1 MESDFI
7 YFISILLFSCFFF
20 GSYSIYRICYQENNI
35 HYEYENNMEY
45 GSNTENN
52 HNSYLKNI
60 YFNKYD
66 YNNIANDETLDI

>member
-20 GSYSIYRICYQENNI
+20 GSYSIYRICYKENDEE
-35 HYEYENNMEY
+35 YEYENNMEY
-45 GSNTENN
+45 GTNQK
-52 HNSYLKNI
+52 SYVKRI

-66 YNNIANDETLDI
+66 YHHIANDETLDI